1 MHLSKF
7 TNPFFVQLDPKHSQ
21 TVTTRTNQSFR
32 QEAKLHAL
40 QSMQTDT
47 ETRRTQQLRD
57 RVVCLDPAAPS
68 ARRVKGED
76 GRKTTSNYMSDSD
89 LDI

>member
-1 MHLSKF
+1 MHYKACRQTL
-7 TNPFFVQLDPKHSQ
+7 KHAEHSNFG
-21 TVTTRTNQSFR
+21 TGF
-32 QEAKLHAL
+32 
-40 QSMQTDT
+40 
-47 ETRRTQQLRD
+47 
-57 RVVCLDPAAPS
+57 VCLDPAAPS